1 MHIYASEKRLAS
13 FLIFMDSVWK
23 RFCWSPILYSCG
35 PQPQGDG
42 WRYAKLARLAI
53 DVPSNPEAA
62 IEKLRMFK
70 SRRREVALYH
80 HLVNQHGKMETFPT
94 LHTGSWI

>member
-1 MHIYASEKRLAS
+1 MAIREAGQIGYRRAILA
-13 FLIFMDSVWK
+13 
-23 RFCWSPILYSCG
+23 
-35 PQPQGDG
+35 
-42 WRYAKLARLAI
+42 
-53 DVPSNPEAA
+53 PEAA

-80 HLVNQHGKMETFPT
+80 HLVNQHGRMETFPT